1 MQMSGGVPDII
12 FLAQIA
18 LKFGNRALIV
28 DNRGLLLFWS
38 ENLANLL
45 GLSDRYITMQ
55 TLMIKLLR
63 NVMSTMPRELGYL
76 WNDITVS
83 SSLLVF

>member
-1 MQMSGGVPDII
+1 MSGGVPDII

-18 LKFGNRALIV
+18 FKFVNRALIG

-38 ENLANLL
+38 ESLANLL
-45 GLSDRYITMQ
+45 GLSDRYIPMQ
-55 TLMIKLLR
+55 TLMIELLH
-63 NVMSTMPRELGYL
+63 NVMLTMPRELGYL
-76 WNDITVS
+76 WNDIKVS